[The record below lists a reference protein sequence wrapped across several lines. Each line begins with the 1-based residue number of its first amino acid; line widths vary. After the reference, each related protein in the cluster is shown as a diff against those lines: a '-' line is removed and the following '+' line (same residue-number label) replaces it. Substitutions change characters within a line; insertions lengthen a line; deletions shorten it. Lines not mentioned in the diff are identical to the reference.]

1 MDYNNYNKVHN
12 TNDWDAMDAAW
23 NASVVPPREA
33 YSVTLTYNDILPTR
47 ESQRVGI
54 LIVGAPVNY
63 DKYMARYESISI
75 SLQ

>member
-12 TNDWDAMDAAW
+12 TNDWDAMDAAGMHRSS
-23 NASVVPPREA
+23 AGEA

-63 DKYMARYESISI
+63 DKYMARYESICI

>member
-12 TNDWDAMDAAW
+12 TNDWDAMDTCW
-23 NASVVPPREA
+23 NTSYVEPESH

-63 DKYMARYESISI
+63 DKYMARYESTGT